1 MSAALIAGLVGA
13 GVGLGKAVIGGV
25 QAAKGRKQLNSL
37 LANRPQYNIPEEYMR
52 SLGVYQNLASQEMPG
67 MQRYEEMIGQ
77 STARTMTGAER
88 GAISSNV
95 YQGAVEQSQDRELQ
109 ALQQLAQMG
118 VQYKTQ
124 AMQNLAGAY
133 NTVGGLRD
141 QQFEY
146 NVNRPWEIQANM
158 AAGKQTTGTE
168 NLYGGFTDIGE
179 AAITFM
185 GTKYAQEMGG
195 GGGGRK
201 GRKGKGYTS
210 VGPGE

>member
-1 MSAALIAGLVGA
+1 MAPALIAGLIGA

-95 YQGAVEQSQDRELQ
+95 YQGAVEQSQDKELR

-118 VQYKTQ
+118 VQYKTP

-133 NTVGGLRD
+133 NTVGGLRNE
-141 QQFEY
+141 QFEY
-146 NVNRPWEIQANM
+146 NVNQPWQIAADM
-158 AAGKQTTGTE
+158 AGGKQTTGTS
-168 NLYGGFTDIGE
+168 NLYGGISDIGS

-185 GTKYAQEMGG
+185 GTKYAQDMLGG
-195 GGGGRK
+195 GNK
-201 GRKGKGYTS
+201 T
-210 VGPGE
+210 